1 MQKRADK
8 EAVHALVCLRAH
20 KWISLCCPSQKMG
33 GQVFTVMSTDLR
45 KQTGERADAHL
56 AEM

>member
-1 MQKRADK
+1 M
-8 EAVHALVCLRAH
+8 HALVCLRAY